1 MAVYVYSVVAAGHPQ
16 RLDGVDGVG
25 DPPAALRTVRNGKLS
40 AIVSDAPEGLRPK
53 RRDLAAHQTVQE
65 RLMADGTVLP
75 LQFGF
80 VTSDDDAVQA
90 VLEERAEL
98 FTERLQTLEGCAEYH
113 LKAAQQEE
121 ALLREILRESEEARR
136 LNEEIRNGS
145 HSPELPL
152 ALGEL
157 VAQEVEVR
165 NDRRAAGVVDAL
177 RAFAREERLSQATGD
192 DFVNVSFLVDRDD
205 ETRFLDAERR
215 LAEGLGGGFDLR
227 LRGPLPPYSFV

>member
-25 DPPAALRTVRNGKLS
+25 DPPADLRTVHNGKLS
-40 AIVSDAPEGLRPK
+40 AVVSDAPEDLRPK
-53 RRDLAAHQTVQE
+53 RRDLAAHQSVQE

-80 VTSDDDAVQA
+80 VTSDDDAVKA
-90 VLEERAEL
+90 VLGERAEL
-98 FTERLQTLEGCAEYH
+98 FTERLRALEGCAEYH

-121 ALLREILRESEEARR
+121 ALLREILRESDEARR
-136 LNEEIRNGS
+136 LNEEIRSGRN
-145 HSPELPL
+145 SPELPL

-165 NDRRAAGVVDAL
+165 HDQRAAAVVDVL
-177 RAFAREERLSQATGD
+177 REFARDERLSQATGD
-192 DFVNVSFLVDRDD
+192 DFLNVSFLVDRDNEKPFLSSEQGLAD
-205 ETRFLDAERR
+205 E
-215 LAEGLGGGFDLR
+215 LGEDFDLR